1 MYSCWLCVN
10 HRDVW
15 FARYFCTFSKTLQN
29 FSICSPCNYHWQK
42 AITFNIVIE
51 ETANFCCQS
60 FIYNLLWTFLYLLNK
75 IFSFIQMFTLLRKDS
90 SPDYFTQSISFPFIL
105 GFSMLRWSKQ
115 YANIGLY
122 YALCRRAQFTIYFIF
137 FKKVYTSFYNLCIYI
152 LSKRFKLIT

>member
-1 MYSCWLCVN
+1 MCDLLDTFVHFQRLC
-10 HRDVW
+10 R
-15 FARYFCTFSKTLQN
+15 TFLYAALVITNGKRQLPSILSSKRKSL
-29 FSICSPCNYHWQK
+29 
-42 AITFNIVIE
+42 
-51 ETANFCCQS
+51 TANFCCQS

-105 GFSMLRWSKQ
+105 GFNMLRWSKQ